1 MTDEHPVP
9 QKLSLAR
16 AFHRLAAKFR
26 RGETS
31 PDYQRWERAQDNSTE
46 ALLREEGA
54 GAALRELGGG
64 GFGGVV

>member
-1 MTDEHPVP
+1 MTEERPAQH
-9 QKLSLAR
+9 KLSLAR
-16 AFHRLAAKFR
+16 AFRRLAGKFR
-26 RGETS
+26 QGETS